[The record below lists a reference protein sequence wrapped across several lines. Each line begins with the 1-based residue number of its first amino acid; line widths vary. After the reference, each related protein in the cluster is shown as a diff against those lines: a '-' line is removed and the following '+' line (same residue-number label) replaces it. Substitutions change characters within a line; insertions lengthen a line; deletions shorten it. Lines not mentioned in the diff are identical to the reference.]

1 MKYHATEYIN
11 DWPKMRYTIT
21 FDTWDDVVD
30 HFGFDIAHMNFGCS
44 KGSLCPNKK
53 YGLIF
58 RGENE
63 AYSEEGVQE
72 FTITKE
78 EGDEDHE
85 YEVMVTYFVTKERI
99 LTVNASTEDEAEE
112 LAQDFIRDMDYCSED
127 LDIAHQD
134 YDISSINLVIKD

>member
-21 FDTWDDVVD
+21 FDTWDDVED
-30 HFGFDIAHMNFGCS
+30 HFGYDIAHMNFGCS
-44 KGSLCPNKK
+44 KGSLCPNKVDW
-53 YGLIF
+53 LIF

-112 LAQDFIRDMDYCSED
+112 LAQDVIRDMDYCSED